1 MLSFVLRNIGRF
13 LLLMAATSLVV
24 FALVSASPIDPLQA
38 NVGQA
43 ALVGMSDERQA
54 QLAAYWGSDQP
65 FWERCLSW
73 VGGILQGDMG
83 MSLRFN
89 APVADVI
96 ASRALNSLALMAAA
110 WVISGVLG
118 FALGIIAGMNEGR
131 PADRLVKGYCFVLAS
146 TPTFWL
152 GLVFLIV
159 FSVWLGWFP
168 FGFSVPVGVAAS
180 DVTLGDALYHMAL
193 PAITLSVVGVA
204 NIALHTREKTIDF
217 LASDCMKLALARGMS
232 RRAAFM
238 RHGLRNVALPA
249 ITLQFASISE
259 IFGGSVLVEQ
269 VFSYPGLGQAAVTAG
284 MGGDAAL
291 LAGIAVL
298 SAAIVFGGNL
308 VANILYG
315 AIDPRIRNARGGF
328 FGGPRKRPPA
338 GASGDGRH
346 SGASAGAVRVAG
358 GAKANAPG
366 PLAAGECERGGS
378 RA

>member
-131 PADRLVKGYCFVLAS
+131 PADRLVKG
-146 TPTFWL
+146 
-152 GLVFLIV
+152 
-159 FSVWLGWFP
+159 
-168 FGFSVPVGVAAS
+168 
-180 DVTLGDALYHMAL
+180 
-193 PAITLSVVGVA
+193 
-204 NIALHTREKTIDF
+204 
-217 LASDCMKLALARGMS
+217 
-232 RRAAFM
+232 
-238 RHGLRNVALPA
+238 
-249 ITLQFASISE
+249 
-259 IFGGSVLVEQ
+259 
-269 VFSYPGLGQAAVTAG
+269 
-284 MGGDAAL
+284 
-291 LAGIAVL
+291 
-298 SAAIVFGGNL
+298 
-308 VANILYG
+308 
-315 AIDPRIRNARGGF
+315 
-328 FGGPRKRPPA
+328 
-338 GASGDGRH
+338 
-346 SGASAGAVRVAG
+346 
-358 GAKANAPG
+358 
-366 PLAAGECERGGS
+366 
-378 RA
+378 